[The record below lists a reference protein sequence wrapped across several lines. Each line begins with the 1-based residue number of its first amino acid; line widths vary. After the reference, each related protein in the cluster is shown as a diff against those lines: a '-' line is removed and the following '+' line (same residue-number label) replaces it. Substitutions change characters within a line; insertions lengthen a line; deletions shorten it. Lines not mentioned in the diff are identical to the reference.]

1 MLAWNWGWSAS
12 FFVFFQKTRAV
23 VVVVLALVLLGCGEQ
38 EETRRVGIVLGSSS
52 VGYPVVAAVVQSP
65 SPEASSLSPV
75 SELFLLNLEDG
86 KVRRRR
92 PAQLNPNSITGV
104 ASDKGT
110 FLLTAFD
117 TLGSRSA
124 IIRYDFFSD
133 REYIVWE
140 SGNPVRWP
148 FQLSGRICALQPSAF
163 APKGQAIALYPVC
176 SGRSYPEATVPL
188 ASQLLLTGSKA
199 IIVQDLGKNSSVVE
213 LTAVGQEFQVRETK
227 IPIETFAYGFRY
239 EDRVY
244 ISGSNVDKRL
254 FELTEKGL
262 SGDAAEIAD
271 RLARSFRGK
280 TERVL
285 YMDDAVTVLVSANY
299 SNASVTFS
307 VVDAA
312 GNKVR
317 QHILDLAA
325 E

>member
-1 MLAWNWGWSAS
+1 MP
-12 FFVFFQKTRAV
+12 
-23 VVVVLALVLLGCGEQ
+23 LV
-38 EETRRVGIVLGSSS
+38 
-52 VGYPVVAAVVQSP
+52 
-65 SPEASSLSPV
+65 
-75 SELFLLNLEDG
+75 
-86 KVRRRR
+86 
-92 PAQLNPNSITGV
+92 
-104 ASDKGT
+104 
-110 FLLTAFD
+110 
-117 TLGSRSA
+117 
-124 IIRYDFFSD
+124 
-133 REYIVWE
+133 
-140 SGNPVRWP
+140 
-148 FQLSGRICALQPSAF
+148 
-163 APKGQAIALYPVC
+163 
-176 SGRSYPEATVPL
+176 
-188 ASQLLLTGSKA
+188 SQLLLTGSKA

-244 ISGSNVDKRL
+244 ISGSSIDKRV

-307 VVDAA
+307 VVDSA